1 MVPGDGIEVWTS
13 RGPHVGCQVTKHSK
27 AGEVITLT
35 LEGDIEKNDVVY
47 RTYGKALNDALQK
60 TWEKETRKL
69 PIYGVLKAR
78 KGEPLALQLWDN
90 MGSSVYVT
98 GEVVQEAT
106 NQPTAVEKLRQQIEK
121 MGATPFALADLD
133 VHRPTV

>member
-1 MVPGDGIEVWTS
+1 M
-13 RGPHVGCQVTKHSK
+13 
-27 AGEVITLT
+27 
-35 LEGDIEKNDVVY
+35 VY

-121 MGATPFALADLD
+121 WVQLLCAG
-133 VHRPTV
+133 